1 MVCGAGIN
9 PAPHFFFCKNQVNR
23 ERTKFL
29 RYPGADH
36 EVSENLME
44 SEFGILDCANGTG
57 IGKKTMKMPGAE
69 TEIYTIA
76 RRWIECGWQKG
87 QSEVVDELHAANFVD
102 HNPAGRGSDNHGFKE
117 GIVQLYAAFPDF
129 HARIEDIFIDA
140 PQGKAAVR
148 WTATGTHR
156 GAFMGCDPTGRVI
169 QFKCIEIVRI
179 DNGRIAER
187 WGEWNPIELLE
198 QLHSQKR
205 RSQRRADSKRSC
217 RPRSSQSDS
226 ASSRKVNLPRIL
238 VNSEGVSVSL
248 GGSETPPDI
257 IFAK

>member
-1 MVCGAGIN
+1 
-9 PAPHFFFCKNQVNR
+9 
-23 ERTKFL
+23 
-29 RYPGADH
+29 
-36 EVSENLME
+36 
-44 SEFGILDCANGTG
+44 
-57 IGKKTMKMPGAE
+57 MPGAE

-87 QSEVVDELHAANFVD
+87 QSEVVDELHASNFVD

-129 HARIEDIFIDA
+129 HARIEDILIDA
-140 PQGKAAVR
+140 AHGKAAVR
-148 WTATGTHR
+148 WTATGTHC

-187 WGEWNPIELLE
+187 WGEWNPTELVE
-198 QLHSQKR
+198 QLRSQKR
-205 RSQRRADSKRSC
+205 RSQRRADPKTSR
-217 RPRSSQSDS
+217 RPGSSQSDS

-238 VNSEGVSVSL
+238 VNGEGASVSS
-248 GGSETPPDI
+248 GGSETRPTL
-257 IFAK
+257 FL

>member
-1 MVCGAGIN
+1 LRGGN
-9 PAPHFFFCKNQVNR
+9 KSRPAFLFCKNQVNR

-36 EVSENLME
+36 EVSQNLTE
-44 SEFGILDCANGTG
+44 SEFGILDCVNWTG

-129 HARIEDIFIDA
+129 HARIEDILIDA

-198 QLHSQKR
+198 QLRSQKR

-238 VNSEGVSVSL
+238 VNGEGVSVSL

>member
-1 MVCGAGIN
+1 MRGGN
-9 PAPHFFFCKNQVNR
+9 KPGPAFLFLQKIR
-23 ERTKFL
+23 SSERTKFL

-36 EVSENLME
+36 EISENPME
-44 SEFGILDCANGTG
+44 SEFSTLDVVSRT
-57 IGKKTMKMPGAE
+57 GKKTMNMPGAE

-87 QSEVVDELHAANFVD
+87 QSEVVDELHAPNFVD
-102 HNPAGRGSDNHGFKE
+102 HNPAGRGSDNDGFKE

-129 HARIEDIFIDA
+129 HARIEDILIDA
-140 PQGKAAVR
+140 AQGKAAVR

-198 QLHSQKR
+198 QLRSQKR
-205 RSQRRADSKRSC
+205 RSQRRADSKRRC
-217 RPRSSQSDS
+217 RPGSSQSDS

-238 VNSEGVSVSL
+238 VNGEGASVSS
-248 GGSETPPDI
+248 GGSEIPPDI
-257 IFAK
+257 IFVK